1 LSISWHVLNGADT
14 VLPLQY
20 FVLNGPLT
28 DFVRPPVALIN
39 DLQERNNLVRVQ
51 STENAWPGCPLWVA
65 KTTHMNRRK
74 KSQPVPWFQV
84 LSRTNSITPHGQYL
98 PVEQFTKGGQ
108 SEICK

>member
-1 LSISWHVLNGADT
+1 
-14 VLPLQY
+14 
-20 FVLNGPLT
+20 
-28 DFVRPPVALIN
+28 VALIN